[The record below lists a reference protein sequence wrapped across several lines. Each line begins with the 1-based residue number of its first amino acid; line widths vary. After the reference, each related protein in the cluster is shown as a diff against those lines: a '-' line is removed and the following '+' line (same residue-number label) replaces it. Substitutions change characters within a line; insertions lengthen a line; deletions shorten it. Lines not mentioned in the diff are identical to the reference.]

1 MSICVEMATPT
12 VLPATTKT
20 QINAGVDVVL
30 PAEVRSIAAI
40 IPVLA
45 VDAGLT
51 AAKAKVAKCTIESD
65 DLPGGVAPLE
75 VLCNPIGGGV
85 DEIPASFSGTPQKY
99 AVNIPCKGGERIRV
113 YGTNLQDPTT
123 DPMMSCA
130 LVLSTS
136 PPAGPQVHGKV
147 GALTATSGTTA
158 VAASA
163 GTLTLA
169 GARRL
174 KEVMGLI
181 AMNAATTLEGFTGV
195 LELQS
200 SEFVPNLPVRF
211 PCSPLSGGIV
221 PTTDVH
227 ICDLIA
233 GLLRMPVDIGLKSP
247 CTIESFGT
255 VYASTI
261 TSAPY
266 FATAFLYE

>member
-1 MSICVEMATPT
+1 MAICIEMATPT
-12 VLPATTKT
+12 VLPGTTKT
-20 QINAGVDVVL
+20 QINGGSDLVL
-30 PAEVRSIAAI
+30 PADVRSIVAI

-45 VDAGLT
+45 VDAGIT
-51 AAKAKVAKCTIESD
+51 AAKAKIAKCTIESD

-75 VLCNPIGGGV
+75 VLCNPIGTGV
-85 DEIPASFSGTPQKY
+85 DEIPASFSDTPQKY
-99 AVNIPCKGGERIRV
+99 AVNIPCMGGERVRI

-130 LVLSTS
+130 LVLSTR
-136 PPAGPQVHGKV
+136 PPTAPQVHGKV
-147 GALTATSGTTA
+147 GDLTATSGTTA
-158 VAASA
+158 VSASA
-163 GTLTLA
+163 GTVTLA
-169 GARRL
+169 GAHRL

-181 AMNAATTLEGFTGV
+181 VMNAATTLEGFSAI

-247 CTIESFGT
+247 ATIESFGT

-261 TSAPY
+261 TSAPF
-266 FATAFLYE
+266 FATGFLYE